1 MQQSVLTFHLNFQH
15 VLQPHAKIL
24 FKFFLYIHLH
34 RDGLM
39 KVLIT
44 GGAGFIGHNVGIF
57 LKNLGFDVAV
67 FDNLK
72 RSAEF
77 SVKRLAERNIP
88 LIKGD
93 VLNARTLNEALRD
106 VDVVIHAAAYIN
118 VEESFKKTTLYLKNN
133 VSGTASVAK
142 ACLNKGVKL
151 LIYLSSAAVYGEP
164 IGTPISEAHPTNPI
178 SPYGL
183 SKLTSEEVVRFYS
196 KYGLKHVILRLFNV
210 YGPGQS
216 KAYAGVITRFIERAV
231 EGLKPIIY
239 GDGEQTRDFVH
250 VKDVSEA
257 IKQTMERDM
266 VNETF
271 NIGSGSPTK
280 IKELAN
286 LVINLANLK
295 CKPVYRQ
302 PRAGDIKHSYAD
314 ISKAK
319 RLLGFTPKVSLKE
332 GLKEL
337 IEARLTN

>member
-1 MQQSVLTFHLNFQH
+1 
-15 VLQPHAKIL
+15 
-24 FKFFLYIHLH
+24 
-34 RDGLM
+34 M

-44 GGAGFIGHNVGIF
+44 GGAGFIGHNVAIF
-57 LKNLGFDVAV
+57 LRDFGFDVAV

-93 VLNARTLNEALRD
+93 VLNAHTLNEALRD

-118 VEESFKKTTLYLKNN
+118 VKESFKRPTLYLKNN
-133 VSGTASVAK
+133 VIGTASVAE

-164 IGTPISEAHPTNPI
+164 ISTPISETHPTNPI

-183 SKLTSEEVVRFYS
+183 SKMMGEEVVKFYS

-210 YGPGQS
+210 YGPRQS

-231 EGLKPIIY
+231 EGFQPIIY

-257 IKQTMERDM
+257 IKQTMERDV

-271 NIGSGSPTK
+271 NIGSGAPTK

-295 CKPVYRQ
+295 CKPVYRH

-319 RLLGFTPKVSLKE
+319 RLLGFRPKVSLKE